1 MVLFRGQNAL
11 FLALTLTIIISIPV
25 AYTVYGD
32 QQTITNAQEIQLFVG
47 DSVTIKSD
55 VNSIQ
60 RVFLQGN
67 LTAVNHT
74 QPVQYPTDEFTF
86 TSTSPG
92 ELIARLFFNYT
103 TGYQVNVQTSNQS
116 SAYFVPSHLQPV
128 GNPSVQVSNDFTNS
142 TTYYLSGGPSELEV
156 DATFSARPQSAPG
169 NSSSQ
174 SPSVGILNWTG
185 NFGDAFPLWVKLL
198 YFALGIQFFAVG
210 GLWIKRETGKRQ
222 SDLRKFDFADKIYL
236 WIDIGFKF
244 LLVSFLALG
253 LIMGGEFLIL
263 FVLQYMFLVSINPPS
278 LWNLF
283 SLGFALGAVIIVYL
297 IRFVFGRGLD
307 MKPLDD
313 E

>member
-1 MVLFRGQNAL
+1 M
-11 FLALTLTIIISIPV
+11 
-25 AYTVYGD
+25 
-32 QQTITNAQEIQLFVG
+32 
-47 DSVTIKSD
+47 
-55 VNSIQ
+55 
-60 RVFLQGN
+60 
-67 LTAVNHT
+67 
-74 QPVQYPTDEFTF
+74 
-86 TSTSPG
+86 
-92 ELIARLFFNYT
+92 
-103 TGYQVNVQTSNQS
+103 
-116 SAYFVPSHLQPV
+116 PSHLQPV
-128 GNPSVQVSNDFTNS
+128 GNPSVQVSNDFANS

-156 DATFSARPQSAPG
+156 DATFSARPHSAASS
-169 NSSSQ
+169 SSSQ

-263 FVLQYMFLVSINPPS
+263 FVLRYMFLVSINPPS

-297 IRFVFGRGLD
+297 VRFVFGRGLD
-307 MKPLDD
+307 LKPLDD